1 MARKSLIA
9 REEKRKAVVEKHKV
23 QRTEMLE
30 AIKRSTGA
38 KKMKLM
44 HEFMRKFPADSAPT
58 RGRNR
63 CALTGR
69 PRGYYRKFGLC
80 RNELRRLAM
89 LGLVPGIQKASW

>member
-9 REEKRKAVVEKHKV
+9 REEKRKSVVEKHKV

-44 HEFMRKFPADSAPT
+44 H
-58 RGRNR
+58 
-63 CALTGR
+63 
-69 PRGYYRKFGLC
+69 
-80 RNELRRLAM
+80 
-89 LGLVPGIQKASW
+89 